1 MSHTFTY
8 ETGWK
13 ILDENGNVRASSED
27 KERAETQG
35 TVEVEILDE
44 DKETVVQNCKQPF
57 KSFVKGFLMDLV
69 LGYRVSKREVGF
81 GTEPHVMSNGRIAT
95 LGSAYTNGTIV
106 SPAAPERFDTNT
118 YIDAVALMG
127 KLTPLTSVVSQIYL
141 NSCTKTTDSISI
153 RLSSIQQ
160 IDSTA
165 SSGTVREIG
174 LFSDNTN
181 DYPAGTPQFHT
192 LIAKDV
198 LATPLTYYPNQY
210 VRIKYDIE
218 IPCSSQKVI
227 TKNWV
232 YNWLQNLTDPFSGVF
247 KTTSGTPAVGIN
259 GITTSTFTKADNM
272 IGNQTDDGAGIVVGT
287 DDGTLLPLD
296 WDNYQLGSLIP
307 SGATSGTLSYW
318 ASLIPSEEPDVS
330 FTEGTARVT
339 FFRHFINGSGADITV
354 KEAGIVAHATQD
366 NHAAE
371 GIDTEGS
378 YLLARWLT
386 GSIIVHPN
394 ETLVVYWQPAIQADS
409 TTVSGKN
416 LDMSKIIVVPN
427 RLRKKYA
434 SLRDMT
440 MIQKDHSQPMMWGDS
455 KAYAANLKNVNGYG
469 GFTDW
474 RLPRQTDTTTSEAV
488 NRELY
493 YLYQHKAELAN
504 GWSPFGSCWSDNQ
517 VDNGAARCVR
527 SAGTFYSY
535 SKLEASAVWCFCVR

>member
-1 MSHTFTY
+1 MSHSFTY
-8 ETGWK
+8 ETGYK
-13 ILDENGNVRASSED
+13 IFDENGNVRASSED
-27 KERAETQG
+27 KERAETHG
-35 TVEVEILDE
+35 TVEVEILDK

-81 GTEPHVMSNGRIAT
+81 GTAPHVFSTGRIAT
-95 LGSAYTNGTIV
+95 SGSARGE
-106 SPAAPERFDTNT
+106 SPAASVRYVTNT
-118 YIDAVALMG
+118 YIDAVG
-127 KLTPLTSVVSQIYL
+127 FVNKLSPLTSVVSQIYL
-141 NSCTKTTDSISI
+141 NSCTKTANTISI

-165 SSGTVREIG
+165 SSGTIREIG

-210 VRIKYDIE
+210 VRINYDIE

-227 TKNWV
+227 TKNWI

-259 GITTSTFTKADNM
+259 GISTPTFTKADNM
-272 IGNQTDDGAGIVVGT
+272 NGDQTDDGAGIVVGT

-296 WDNYQLGSLIP
+296 WDNYQLGSLIL
-307 SGATSGTLSYW
+307 SGATSGTLSYH
-318 ASLIPSEEPDVS
+318 ASSIPSEEPDVS

-339 FFRHFINGSGADITV
+339 FFRHFTNDSGADITI
-354 KEAGIVAHATQD
+354 KEAGIVAHTTYD
-366 NHAAE
+366 DHAAE

-386 GSIIVHPN
+386 GDITVRPN

-409 TTVSGKN
+409 TTASGKSLN
-416 LDMSKIIVVPN
+416 MNNIIVLRN
-427 RLRKKYA
+427 ELRKKYKG
-434 SLRDMT
+434 LRNIT
-440 MIQKDHSQPMMWGDS
+440 MIQKNPQSNINWGS
-455 KAYAANLKNVNGYG
+455 AKASAANLKDVDGYG

-474 RLPRQTDTTTSEAV
+474 RLPIQSDSVGSDAE
-488 NRELY
+488 NRELKVIY
-493 YLYQHKAELAN
+493 NYKNEILY
-504 GWSPFGSCWSDNQ
+504 GWNPFTTTVCWSDNQ
-517 VDNGAARCVR
+517 INSDYVYVISPSGSISQSFKNETG
-527 SAGTFYSY
+527 Y
-535 SKLEASAVWCFCVR
+535 CFCVR